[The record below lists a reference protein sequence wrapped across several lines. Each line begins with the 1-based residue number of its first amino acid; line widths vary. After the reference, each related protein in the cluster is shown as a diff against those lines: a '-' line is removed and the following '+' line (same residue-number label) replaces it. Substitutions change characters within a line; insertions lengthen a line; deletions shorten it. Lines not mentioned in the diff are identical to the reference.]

1 MEKVWVVWIE
11 DQTSHNILLSQSLTQ
26 RNALI
31 VFRSVRAERG
41 EETAEERFESSR
53 DWFMRF
59 KERIHLHNIKEQG
72 EAASADV
79 EATANYPEDL
89 ARVINKEAPL
99 NKIFPWKKI

>member
-26 RNALI
+26 SNALI
-31 VFRSVRAERG
+31 VFHSVRAERG
-41 EETAEERFESSR
+41 EDTAEERFESSR

-79 EATANYPEDL
+79 EAASS
-89 ARVINKEAPL
+89 
-99 NKIFPWKKI
+99 

>member
-26 RNALI
+26 GNALI

-79 EATANYPEDL
+79 EAASSYPENL
-89 ARVINKEAPL
+89 AKIIIEGGSL
-99 NKIFPWKKI
+99 NSRFSM

>member
-1 MEKVWVVWIE
+1 MRK
-11 DQTSHNILLSQSLTQ
+11 LKKKSLNQQ
-26 RNALI
+26 RL
-31 VFRSVRAERG
+31 V
-41 EETAEERFESSR
+41 
-53 DWFMRF
+53 DRF
-59 KERIHLHNIKEQG
+59 KERSLLHNKKVQG